1 MSSKRQLLNSEQA
14 FNAAFE
20 QADLYAGFHGFR
32 DADDLKEWGEEQEAE
47 RLSALLADQENV
59 NAD

>member
-1 MSSKRQLLNSEQA
+1 MIAKRQLLTPEQA

-47 RLSALLADQENV
+47 LLSALSVDQE
-59 NAD
+59 AYDDQ